1 MNLPKFKELNLH
13 NIKVDTFLD
22 RAMSDTKSADLKIS
36 GFLKKSEKKFCI
48 LKKKQYLCNTKKK
61 QI

>member
-22 RAMSDTKSADLKIS
+22 RAMSDTKSADIKIS
-36 GFLKKSEKKFCI
+36 GFLKKK
-48 LKKKQYLCNTKKK
+48 
-61 QI
+61 

>member
-22 RAMSDTKSADLKIS
+22 RAMSDTKSADIKIS
-36 GFLKKSEKKFCI
+36 GILKKSAKS
-48 LKKKQYLCNTKKK
+48 YAY
-61 QI
+61 

>member
-22 RAMSDTKSADLKIS
+22 REMSDTKSADIKIS
-36 GFLKKSEKKFCI
+36 EFFQKK
-48 LKKKQYLCNTKKK
+48 
-61 QI
+61 